1 MHLAID
7 LDALHHL
14 ATIGLDATVHIMQAD
29 AGNPTRGSVVKLR
42 REVFREGVVFAVLFP
57 TRYHIVSLVH
67 NHPVHLR
74 QFLRSILQVSV
85 QGAHHPSFRLFETAE
100 KRCALAVIPAE
111 RDSLYA
117 GVFARKVTNA
127 LPRAILAAIIYQNQF
142 ITKAFAAHRRIDS
155 ANQFGQRF
163 VFVEQRND
171 DADVFLVFHDAT
183 VDRDY
188 RIGGNWRRD
197 LGRVSF
203 WRGCGTGLRPIGYNK
218 TRYPRT

>member
-1 MHLAID
+1 M
-7 LDALHHL
+7 
-14 ATIGLDATVHIMQAD
+14 
-29 AGNPTRGSVVKLR
+29 
-42 REVFREGVVFAVLFP
+42 LFP
-57 TRYHIVSLVH
+57 ARYDIVSLVH

-100 KRCALAVIPAE
+100 KRGALAVIPAE

-188 RIGGNWRRD
+188 RNGGNRRMD
-197 LGRVSF
+197 PAQESF
-203 WRGCGTGLRPIGYNK
+203 WIGYGTGSHRTGCNR
-218 TRYPRT
+218 TRYSRT